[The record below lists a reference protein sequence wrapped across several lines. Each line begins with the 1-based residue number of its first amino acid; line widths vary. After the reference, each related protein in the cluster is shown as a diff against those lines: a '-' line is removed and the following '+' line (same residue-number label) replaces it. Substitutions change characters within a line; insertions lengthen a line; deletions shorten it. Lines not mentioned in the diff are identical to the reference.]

1 MIDKSN
7 ALPEETRFD
16 LAAMNGYVD
25 SFSRASAS
33 CLRHERS
40 NAKKLYELLPDDKLL
55 TKESLDRCRQAI
67 LESNLSINTV
77 YSFATTVNKICRY
90 LNRPD
95 LCYERTKK
103 NDLAGKRFG
112 ELTVIDTDG
121 SKNSSRQILW
131 RCRCSCGR
139 EIVVPSSALKLKNVT
154 DCGCRKKERRRNSP
168 YCTGGTNVKNVLSEK
183 LYSTNTSGHKGV
195 YRKRGKW
202 AASIQYKKKKYYLGV
217 YDSIEEAIRVRNEA
231 EAVVRDDAM
240 SILEAIKEINGEQP
254 ALRA

>member
-112 ELTVIDTDG
+112 ELRQTAPRIEEIDEVEFDKIARDDGPLTV
-121 SKNSSRQILW
+121 RP
-131 RCRCSCGR
+131 
-139 EIVVPSSALKLKNVT
+139 EV
-154 DCGCRKKERRRNSP
+154 ERRAQHDAFLVANGIDAERTP
-168 YCTGGTNVKNVLSEK
+168 YPERT
-183 LYSTNTSGHKGV
+183 
-195 YRKRGKW
+195 
-202 AASIQYKKKKYYLGV
+202 
-217 YDSIEEAIRVRNEA
+217 
-231 EAVVRDDAM
+231 
-240 SILEAIKEINGEQP
+240 
-254 ALRA
+254 